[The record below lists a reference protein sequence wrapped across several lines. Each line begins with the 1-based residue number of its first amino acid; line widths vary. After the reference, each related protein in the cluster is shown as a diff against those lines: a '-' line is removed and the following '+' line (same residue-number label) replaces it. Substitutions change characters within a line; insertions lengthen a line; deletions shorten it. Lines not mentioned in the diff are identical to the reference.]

1 MASYQYIART
11 PKGEEVTGVMQA
23 DNESAVARAL
33 DERQLFP
40 VRVTAAAAP
49 RQLRGGGRVRLRDLA
64 ALYGQLADLL
74 RSGVP
79 LLRSLETLI
88 RASAN
93 RKLAGVVSSV
103 HAQVSDGKSLAE
115 AMSAHPRLF
124 TALHV
129 AMVSAGERGGFLEDV
144 LASLAGYLDRADD
157 LRSRIRGALIYPAV
171 LTVLGLVA
179 VLGILVVLVPLF
191 RPVFA
196 GMTLPLPTKV
206 LLGLSSIV
214 RERWVYVLVVLGVAV
229 CGGAALLRS
238 AAGRRVWDSWQLRI
252 PLAGKLIRSLCIT
265 RFCRIL
271 GTMLKNGVPILQSL
285 SISKDAAGSL
295 ALAKTIETATEHVR
309 AGDKLAGPLAAGGLF
324 PADVLEM
331 IAVAEESNQMEKV
344 LLQVADNTE
353 RRVNRQLDTAVRL
366 VEPLILV
373 VIAGAIAFVA
383 VGLLYPIF
391 TMSRTLRVR

>member
-1 MASYQYIART
+1 
-11 PKGEEVTGVMQA
+11 MQA

-49 RQLRGGGRVRLRDLA
+49 RRLRTGGRVRLRDLA
-64 ALYGQLADLL
+64 VFYGQLADLL

-79 LLRSLETLI
+79 LLRSLETLV
-88 RASAN
+88 RASSN
-93 RKLAGVVSSV
+93 RRLAAVVSSV
-103 HAQVSDGKSLAE
+103 HAQVADGKSFAE
-115 AMSAHPRLF
+115 ALSAHPRLF
-124 TALHV
+124 GSLHI
-129 AMVSAGERGGFLEDV
+129 AMVRAGERGGFLEDV

-157 LRSRIRGALIYPAV
+157 LRGRIQGALIYPAV
-171 LTVLGLVA
+171 LTALGLVA
-179 VLGILVVLVPLF
+179 IIGILLILIPMF

-206 LLGLSSIV
+206 LLAASDILLTRWPVVVVTLGIV
-214 RERWVYVLVVLGVAV
+214 VGGVVT
-229 CGGAALLRS
+229 LLRS
-238 AAGRRVWDSWQLRI
+238 AAGRRVWDSWQLRV
-252 PLAGKLIRSLCIT
+252 PLVGGLIRSLCIT

-285 SISKDAAGSL
+285 AISKDAAGSL
-295 ALAKTIETATEHVR
+295 VLAKTIEAATEHVR
-309 AGDKLAGPLAAGGLF
+309 AGDKLAGPLSEGGLF
-324 PADVLEM
+324 PADVVEM

-373 VIAGAIAFVA
+373 VIASAIAFVA